1 MADDRKSISEESLFA
16 AMAEAE
22 QQTKAAQEQRR
33 AVEASLN
40 QLRQAIQRIDTAA
53 TGLANAERLLKAGM
67 EQAAKAAFD
76 KPAQELAHK
85 VEWQVRESVNRLDS
99 AVNRAT
105 HRLMPWIWILAA
117 FLLGVVATGVYGYYR
132 IEKPLEDTWNAQAVL
147 YQEMKKVEAERS
159 PAPAVHAER
168 HKEAKP
174 APQQPAPS
182 DQP

>member
-1 MADDRKSISEESLFA
+1 MADNQKPPSEESLFA

-33 AVEASLN
+33 AVEASLS

-53 TGLANAERLLKAGM
+53 TDLAHVERTLKAGM
-67 EQAAKAAFD
+67 EQAAKAAF
-76 KPAQELAHK
+76 ARQAEELAHK

-105 HRLMPWIWILAA
+105 HRMLPWTWILAA

-132 IEKPLEDTWNAQAVL
+132 IEKPLEDTWNAQALL
-147 YQEMKKVEAERS
+147 YQEMKKVEAEKTANHESTR
-159 PAPAVHAER
+159 R
-168 HKEAKP
+168 KEQNP
-174 APQQPAPS
+174 DRFTLDPTH
-182 DQP
+182 